1 MNSDATLARLLEGWL
16 DGGLPPS
23 EEADLLRM
31 LADDPHLRR
40 RFAEQVAMLGATR
53 AAEDTSP
60 RWLALFDLLEHDDKS
75 APSFEEATMS
85 RIHAE
90 AGPRKSWW
98 KPVAWSLAAA
108 VVLSLIALSLI
119 HQKPT
124 GNSAPEMTFGGGAP
138 RPVSSSAIAVAVA
151 CSPESKVRPG
161 DYLDPGFISQ
171 QEGWMTLQTLNG
183 VSVTLDAP
191 FKANLIN
198 HDRIHLSNGVARV
211 HVPEGAEGFLLES
224 PTFNVLD
231 LGTEFA
237 TKVHPDGTGTCR
249 VFEGKAD
256 VSLLDS
262 MGESEKTRRL
272 QANESVR
279 INRSQQ
285 ALQTI
290 DEKDND
296 YPAIKQAP
304 RPVLRLA
311 PGYADTVLGQ
321 EPAGYWRFEEI
332 KDGQLANEVPGVTR
346 MHAVGSAS
354 LSEEDGGNHSGN
366 LTHRGQAESFHIH
379 GGTNAM
385 FERDFTISFFSQFSW
400 LQNFALISGMRY
412 DRQVQGHSLILQCYA
427 SLWKIG
433 IRGSALHS
441 ELRDP
446 PAWDGGLLTMGEA
459 RLQPLRWHHIAMTR
473 SETAVTIYL
482 DGEIVATTAA
492 DSMPLDCRELFVGRL
507 NGNPGQSRAESR
519 GMVGNIDEL
528 AIFKRALSQDTIR
541 LLARPAR
548 GSE

>member
-16 DGGLPPS
+16 DGGLPEN
-23 EEADLLRM
+23 EEADLIRQ
-31 LADDPHLRR
+31 LADDADLRR

-53 AAEDTSP
+53 AAADASP
-60 RWLALFDLLEHDDKS
+60 RWLALFDMMELDDES
-75 APSFEEATMS
+75 THSFEESTMT

-90 AGPRKSWW
+90 AAPRKSWW
-98 KPVAWSLAAA
+98 KPAVLSLAAA
-108 VVLSLIALSLI
+108 VILSLVGLFLI
-119 HQKPT
+119 SRKPSGSVPNIT
-124 GNSAPEMTFGGGAP
+124 SGNGAAA
-138 RPVSSSAIAVAVA
+138 PVSSAAVAVAVA

-161 DYLDPGFISQ
+161 DYLDPGTISQ

-191 FKANLIN
+191 FKAKLID
-198 HDRIHLSNGVARV
+198 HDRIHLANGVARV
-211 HVPEGAEGFLLES
+211 HVPEGAEGFMLES

-237 TKVHPDGTGTCR
+237 TKVHADGTGTCR

-272 QANESVR
+272 QANESVL

-290 DEKDND
+290 EEKDND
-296 YPAIKQAP
+296 YPAVKQIP
-304 RPVLRLA
+304 RPALRLT
-311 PGYADTVLGQ
+311 PGYAENVLGQ

-332 KDGQLANEVPGVTR
+332 KDGQLPNEVPGLSR
-346 MHAVGSAS
+346 MNAVGSAS
-354 LSEEDGGNHSGN
+354 LADEDGGNHSGD
-366 LTHRGQAESFHIH
+366 LTHRGQPESFHIH

-400 LQNFALISGMRY
+400 LQNFALISGMRF
-412 DRQVQGHSLILQCYA
+412 DRHVQGHSLILQCYA

-433 IRGSALHS
+433 IPGSALHS

-446 PAWDGGLLTMGEA
+446 PAWDGGLRTMGEA

-473 SETAVTIYL
+473 SRTAVTIYL
-482 DGEIVATTAA
+482 DGEIVAATAA
-492 DSMPLDCRELFVGRL
+492 DSMPLDCSEIFVGRL
-507 NGNPGQSRAESR
+507 NGNPTQSRAESR

-528 AIFKRALSQDTIR
+528 AIFKRALSQDAIR
-541 LLARPAR
+541 LLARPVR

>member
-16 DGGLPPS
+16 DGGLPEH
-23 EEADLLRM
+23 EEADLIRQ
-31 LADDPHLRR
+31 LADDEDLRR

-53 AAEDTSP
+53 AAADASP
-60 RWLALFDLLEHDDKS
+60 RWLALFDMMEQDDES
-75 APSFEEATMS
+75 ARSFEESTMT

-90 AGPRKSWW
+90 AAPRKSWW
-98 KPVAWSLAAA
+98 TPALMSLAAA
-108 VVLSLIALSLI
+108 VVLSLIGLFLI
-119 HQKPT
+119 PRKPSGT
-124 GNSAPEMTFGGGAP
+124 VPNITSGNGTAS
-138 RPVSSSAIAVAVA
+138 PVSSAAVAVAVA
-151 CSPESKVRPG
+151 CSPESNVRPG

-171 QEGWMTLQTLNG
+171 QQGWMTLQTLNG

-191 FKANLIN
+191 FKAKLID

-211 HVPEGAEGFLLES
+211 HVPEGAEGFMLES

-237 TKVHPDGTGTCR
+237 TKVHADGTGTCR

-256 VSLLDS
+256 VFLLDA
-262 MGESEKTRRL
+262 MGESEKTHRL
-272 QANESVR
+272 QANESVL
-279 INRSQQ
+279 INRSRQ

-290 DEKDND
+290 EEKDND
-296 YPAIKQAP
+296 YPAVKEIP
-304 RPVLRLA
+304 RPALRLT
-311 PGYADTVLGQ
+311 PGYEENVLGL

-332 KDGQLANEVPGVTR
+332 KDGQLANEVPGLSR
-346 MHAVGSAS
+346 MRAIGSAS
-354 LSEEDGGNHSGN
+354 LSAEEGGNHSGD
-366 LTHRGQAESFHIH
+366 LTHRGQPEAFHIH
-379 GGTNAM
+379 GGVNAM

-400 LQNFALISGMRY
+400 LQNFALISGMHY
-412 DRQVQGHSLILQCYA
+412 DRQVQGHSLILQIYA

-433 IRGSALHS
+433 IPGSALHS

-446 PAWDGGLLTMGEA
+446 PAWDGGLRTMGEA

-473 SETAVTIYL
+473 SQTAVTIYL
-482 DGEIVATTAA
+482 DGEVVATTPAE
-492 DSMPLDCRELFVGRL
+492 SMPLDCRELFVGRL
-507 NGNPGQSRAESR
+507 NGNQTQSRAESR

-541 LLARPAR
+541 LLARPTR